1 LEASP
6 SNHKAWARAS
16 SLKNDLGACILLNM
30 VPVPIIG
37 LEHSGLSAKYAIL
50 TDGHRPST
58 SLQEILFMSIL
69 INNKIK
75 RRVPKSNRK
84 KGVQQV

>member
-1 LEASP
+1 
-6 SNHKAWARAS
+6 
-16 SLKNDLGACILLNM
+16 M

-50 TDGHRPST
+50 TAGHRPAT